1 MKGDTE
7 MKAEV
12 GTVKAIKGFLPTTY
26 PVYCGERVLKI
37 FTDKAE
43 AEAFADSY
51 NKGVTAR

>member
-1 MKGDTE
+1 
-7 MKAEV
+7 MKAEA

-26 PVYCGERVLKI
+26 PVYCGLKI

-43 AEAFADSY
+43 AKAFADSY